1 MNPTICNTCALNPRT
16 KIKPLGEKMQ
26 SFRYVVALA
35 GNPNTGKSTIF
46 NALTGLK
53 QHTGNWSG
61 KTVTRSE
68 GGFSFAEEN
77 YKLVDLPGT
86 YSLLSTSQD
95 EEIAR
100 NFILFEKPD
109 VTLIIADATR
119 LERNL
124 NLVLQILEITNKAV
138 LCVNLLDEAKRN
150 GIEIDTRSLSRK
162 LGIPV
167 VGTSARRKEGI
178 AELVETIAKVASGE
192 VKCVAKRQKN
202 IFQEIDFQIEMLKKS
217 IEKQHPNLTNTRWLA
232 MRLLEDDPD
241 VTQAFETG
249 IFSKKDNSD
258 ILVQAKKLKVEL
270 PKNFRS
276 QLLEQT
282 YAEANEISQHVV
294 IQNNTRTKVSLDARI
309 DRIVTSRKYG
319 FLIMVLVLSVV
330 LWITIIGA
338 NYPSSFLNELLV
350 EKGVPFL
357 KNTANFL
364 HFPSWLSGILVDG
377 VYLAT
382 AWVVSV
388 MLPPMAIFFPLFTL
402 LEDFGYLP
410 RVAFNM
416 DNLFKR
422 VGAHGK
428 QALTMTMGFGCNA
441 SGVIATRIIDSPRE
455 RLIAIITNNF
465 SLCNGRWPLQIL
477 LATLFLGALVPS
489 YLSGFVSIIAVATV
503 ALLGVGLMFGVS
515 FFLSKTLLKGEAS
528 NFHLELPPYRPPQ
541 FLQTLYTSFID
552 RTLVVLWRAV
562 IFSAPAGAVIWLLC
576 NISVND
582 MSIATHLVHFLDNF
596 GLVLGLNGVI
606 LLAYLIAIP
615 ANEIVIPT
623 ILMLITMV
631 TGNKDSEN
639 ELLLAID
646 SQEQIKQ
653 ILIAGGWTLL
663 TAVNVMIFSLLHN
676 PCSTTIYTIYKET
689 NSIKWTAVA
698 TFLPIILGFLATTFI
713 TLCWHF

>member
-249 IFSKKDNSD
+249 IFSEKDNSD

-282 YAEANEISQHVV
+282 YAEANEIYQHVV

-350 EKGVPFL
+350 GKGVPFL

-364 HFPSWLSGILVDG
+364 HFPSWLSGILIDG